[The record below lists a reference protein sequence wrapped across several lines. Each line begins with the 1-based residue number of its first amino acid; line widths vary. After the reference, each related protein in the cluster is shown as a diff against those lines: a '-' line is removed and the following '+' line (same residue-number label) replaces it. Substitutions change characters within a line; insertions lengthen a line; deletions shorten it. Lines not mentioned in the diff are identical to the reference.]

1 VGETRVDLQHLLE
14 DLRDAYT
21 GALEETILTEAV
33 ANALDSGATR
43 IRLLTNPADA
53 TLTIVDDGRGMQRR
67 ELARYHDVAASTKAR
82 GEGIGFA
89 GVGIKL
95 GLLVSREVVTETRR
109 GATHVATRWHL
120 ASRHRAPWKWTP
132 PPGLTASRG
141 TAVRLTLTNALS
153 PLLDAGYLEETLRRH
168 FEPLLDP
175 AFDELLRRHYRDGI
189 AFEVDGR
196 ELPRAGVYGAERAPI
211 SIRLGRRRAPSA
223 AGFIDR
229 NTLPSAEREGIAI
242 STFGKV
248 IKRGWDW
255 LGLAPAV
262 RAQISGLIE
271 APDLA
276 ACLTLSKNDFI
287 RTGPRGASYL
297 AYRKAIQEVVSRQ
310 LAEWGDARDAEA
322 RPRTAR
328 LERDLERV
336 LEDLADDFPL
346 LRSLVDRRAGGQ
358 KRLPMPGR
366 GDERIPA
373 SLFTS
378 VPVGDESAGEGS
390 PSPPAGGESATPQT
404 GSSSPTPESPPG
416 SREEEPP
423 SGDQSLP
430 GNEPPARGKG
440 QPQVQ
445 IAASAGTLDM
455 GGGRRRPA
463 RYGLLVQFES
473 RPADSELGR
482 LVDSTI
488 WINDAHPAY
497 RRAIASRSL
506 GYHTA
511 LTVALA
517 LAPLAVE
524 ARDEHAFITQFLA
537 HWGGMQ
543 TAKPE
548 TKRRRARR
556 SA

>member
-21 GALEETILTEAV
+21 GSLEETILTEV
-33 ANALDSGATR
+33 IANGLDSGATR
-43 IRLLTNPADA
+43 IHLTSNSADA
-53 TLTIVDDGRGMQRR
+53 TLTIIDDGRGMQRR
-67 ELARYHDVAASTKAR
+67 ELARYHDIAASTKQR

-95 GLLVSREVVTETRR
+95 GLLVSKEVITETRR

-120 ASRHRAPWKWTP
+120 ASRHRAPWKWIP
-132 PPGLTASRG
+132 PPGLTATRG
-141 TAVRLTLTNALS
+141 TAVRLVLANQLS
-153 PLLDAGYLEETLRRH
+153 PLLDHGFVEETVRRH
-168 FEPLLDP
+168 FAPLLDP
-175 AFDELLRRHYRDGI
+175 AFTDVLRRHYSNGVR
-189 AFEVDGR
+189 FEVDGR
-196 ELPRAGVYGAERAPI
+196 ELAASSGQGSERVPLA
-211 SIRLGRRRAPSA
+211 IRLGRRRTPSSLGYIERN
-223 AGFIDR
+223 GFVVADG
-229 NTLPSAEREGIAI
+229 EGIAI

-255 LGLAPAV
+255 LGLTPAGHA
-262 RAQISGLIE
+262 RITGLIE

-287 RTGPRGASYL
+287 RTGSRGATYL

-310 LAEWGDARDAEA
+310 LAEWGDRREGEP
-322 RPRTAR
+322 RPRMAR

-346 LRSLVDRRAGGQ
+346 LRSLVDRRPGGQ

-366 GDERIPA
+366 GRERVPA
-373 SLFTS
+373 PLFAS
-378 VPVGDESAGEGS
+378 VPVGHDATEAGPRPSTGGLAKPPDKSGTEAPEPSHLS
-390 PSPPAGGESATPQT
+390 PTSLPPAEN
-404 GSSSPTPESPPG
+404 EPG
-416 SREEEPP
+416 QDQPFVREE
-423 SGDQSLP
+423 GH
-430 GNEPPARGKG
+430 AH
-440 QPQVQ
+440 
-445 IAASAGTLDM
+445 ASVLSTTGLETVA
-455 GGGRRRPA
+455 GRRRAA

-473 RPADSELGR
+473 RAGDPELGR

-497 RRAIASRSL
+497 ARAVASRSL

-511 LTVALA
+511 LAVALA

-524 ARDEHAFITQFLA
+524 PSQEHSFLTQFLSQ
-537 HWGGMQ
+537 WGG
-543 TAKPE
+543 AE
-548 TKRRRARR
+548 SGKRGVRQRRAR
-556 SA
+556 A